1 MYTVHMVCL
10 KADVQYDAGPLP
22 VLMCDKNFFK
32 CPDTEQ
38 KQFNRKSEC
47 MIARLLL

>member
-1 MYTVHMVCL
+1 MVCL

-22 VLMCDKNFFK
+22 VLMCDKNFFNVRTLSK
-32 CPDTEQ
+32 KNSIGNQNVCT
-38 KQFNRKSEC
+38 C